1 VEALA
6 SLLDLEDRNIAVTD
20 AGLAATMLAVASAS
34 IRGAAGSPISQVTST
49 ITYDGY
55 RPDRYLR
62 LFGPPVTAVV
72 TVEVDGTAVPATEW
86 RLTGDGRLW
95 RRCGWGV
102 DDGPCLVDVT
112 QTHGLPAVPEDIVD
126 LACSYAA
133 TGLAASADG
142 YATHGGVV
150 AERIDDYS
158 VSYAQGA
165 EAVATAMQIPP
176 ATRTWLSSM
185 FGGSAA
191 MVSTRS

>member
-1 VEALA
+1 MEALA

-49 ITYDGY
+49 IRYDGW
-55 RPDRYLR
+55 RRDRYLQ
-62 LFGPPVTAVV
+62 LSGSPVTAVA
-72 TVEVDGTAVPATEW
+72 TVELDGTAVADW
-86 RLTGDGRLW
+86 RLTASRLW
-95 RRCGWGV
+95 RACGWGV
-102 DDGPCLVDVT
+102 DDGPCPVDVT
-112 QTHGLPAVPEDIVD
+112 QTHGLPTIPADIVD

-133 TGLAASADG
+133 AGMAAAADG
-142 YATHGGVV
+142 YETHAGKV

-158 VSYAQGA
+158 VTWAQGA
-165 EAVATAMQIPP
+165 EAVETVMQVPP
-176 ATRTWLSSM
+176 LTRAWLASM